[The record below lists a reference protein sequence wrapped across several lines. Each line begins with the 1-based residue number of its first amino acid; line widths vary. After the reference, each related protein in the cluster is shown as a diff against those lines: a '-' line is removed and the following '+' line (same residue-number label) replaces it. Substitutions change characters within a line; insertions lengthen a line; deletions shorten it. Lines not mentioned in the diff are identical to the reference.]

1 MRALG
6 ADDAHMARRDRAA
19 RDALA
24 LERDPGERVQAGR
37 DVLLVG
43 AGVEQCAEQHVAGQ
57 AADGVD
63 VEQTGHRAPAA
74 ERAIR
79 AAIVPAP
86 KPSSM
91 PTTARPAAQEES
103 IASSAVSPPSA
114 VP

>member
-1 MRALG
+1 M
-6 ADDAHMARRDRAA
+6 
-19 RDALA
+19 
-24 LERDPGERVQAGR
+24 
-37 DVLLVG
+37 
-43 AGVEQCAEQHVAGQ
+43 
-57 AADGVD
+57 
-63 VEQTGHRAPAA
+63 
-74 ERAIR
+74 R